1 MLFRS
6 VECDYNYHAGL
17 KVAKEIL
24 EQYPDTDGVIACND
38 MVAISIYKVFH
49 KAGIAIPD
57 QVQLIGFDNIDESY
71 LMTPELT
78 TIAQPVKEIGEKAM
92 ELILAGINQVGG
104 KQEYTFPVQLIQRE
118 TTIPLK

>member
-1 MLFRS
+1 
-6 VECDYNYHAGL
+6 
-17 KVAKEIL
+17 
-24 EQYPDTDGVIACND
+24 
-38 MVAISIYKVFH
+38 
-49 KAGIAIPD
+49 
-57 QVQLIGFDNIDESY
+57 
-71 LMTPELT
+71 MTPELT